1 MASKQEKFSAGG
13 LISLQGKNQGCFC
26 SLMSGRVEM
35 LSAPSDYSGLDQS
48 LVLKHS
54 VRVGIFESKNHFF
67 ILPGST
73 YRAVTD
79 CVIQKSNMTPQ
90 SFSAVAASDPGT
102 AITALSYQFANTEST
117 YKEMVR
123 VSKVKKN
130 LEQISDN
137 VMILFRE
144 LSPRDVSGEL
154 QSHIDNLYTKMSQS
168 EAQLPAEITSS
179 VLMNDNSRF
188 LQKNY
193 QEGSLEFGSFCD
205 KSHYDFYK
213 RFLKLNT
220 NVLAHLVKGD
230 PAIPGFMFAKV
241 FDIYC
246 KLGSRLM
253 SMQLEI
259 EKHMKLLFAS
269 DSSISSTL
277 IHEGAINDFIASGR
291 LGRTFLTDFVSLVQ
305 KIYSM
310 YKDVSGR
317 DASALFPGLA
327 EISGFV
333 ATNRQPG
340 ATPAQG
346 SGDSAVSFSEGS
358 SQVLSLYNNSLQQI
372 FEFAVAEA
380 EFKKEF
386 LHHLNHF
393 KKIENP
399 FSPDSDARKVRRHL
413 TRMYWQLYNKV
424 YIRSKR
430 SKSVPAPAKLM
441 LLYGFIDENLA
452 EPQQIPVLHRLALDR
467 YKPTAPIMYEYE
479 FLSRIYAGKETPSV
493 SEMGLTFEKQLR
505 EMAKGTRK
513 GKNPMEY
520 LDDPIYKT
528 QYEIDNMLQSTTS
541 VCSGSR
547 STAFPIF
554 TEKLLRGDPQSFVVT
569 KSKLDA
575 IFKELVDYDY
585 SCFYRETVYKGAD
598 TRDVIEEEVYPYII
612 LVPTFGTK
620 TMMWQ
625 EIVDINKRSR
635 ARIVVPVHFIGDL
648 KTELAHAF
656 AIYRW
661 ELNRT
666 LKGGLW
672 ADPVEGGITGAYS
685 DYIQF
690 YKKNKKLSDEARKKI
705 AEKIRSVRGNTREIF
720 AEDYIMWLTYEKDGV
735 MKLNPVVRDM
745 FYRYIPFK
753 NEIREKLER
762 MPAFQDS
769 AIRFKNIR
777 NRTFAAFERKF
788 RKYKDEN
795 ENYPPAIEKYLKYLQ
810 M

>member
-1 MASKQEKFSAGG
+1 MSQKQEKLSPEAV
-13 LISLQGKNQGCFC
+13 ISLQGNDRGCFC
-26 SLMSGRVEM
+26 SLVAGSVEM
-35 LSAPSDYSGLDQS
+35 LLAPDEYTGLDES
-48 LVLKHS
+48 ILLKHS
-54 VRVGIFESKNHFF
+54 VRVGFFEAKNHFF
-67 ILPGST
+67 LLPEAS
-73 YRAVTD
+73 YRTTSES
-79 CVIQKSNMTPQ
+79 VIQRCSVTAQ
-90 SFSAVAASDPGT
+90 SFEKMAASDPGF
-102 AITALSYQFANTEST
+102 AITALSYTFLNTESA
-117 YKEMVR
+117 YKELIR
-123 VSKVKKN
+123 CSKVKKN

-137 VMILFRE
+137 MMILFRE
-144 LSPRDVSGEL
+144 LSGRDISPDLQGMVDELHQKMTESGGGF
-154 QSHIDNLYTKMSQS
+154 
-168 EAQLPAEITSS
+168 PAEIGVSF
-179 VLMNDNSRF
+179 LMSDNGSL

-193 QEGSLEFGSFCD
+193 NDNSLEFSNFCD

-213 RFLKLNT
+213 RICKLNS
-220 NVLAHLVKGD
+220 NVLAHVVKGD
-230 PAIPGFMFAKV
+230 TGIPGFMF
-241 FDIYC
+241 
-246 KLGSRLM
+246 SRTSDVYKKIINKILV
-253 SMQLEI
+253 QQTAI
-259 EKHMKLLFAS
+259 ETVMKNLFAES
-269 DSSISSTL
+269 DSITSVL
-277 IHEGAINDFIASGR
+277 IDEGAINDFIASGR
-291 LGRTFLTDFVSLVQ
+291 LAKKFLSDFSTLIK

-310 YKDVSGR
+310 YKEVSGNEPVQLYSGH
-317 DASALFPGLA
+317 AKVA
-327 EISGFV
+327 GFV
-333 ATNRQPG
+333 ATNQQMAAPVVNS
-340 ATPAQG
+340 G
-346 SGDSAVSFSEGS
+346 SGSDSGTNVVV
-358 SQVLSLYNNSLQQI
+358 SQVSHLYNNSLQQI
-372 FEFAVAEA
+372 FEFAVVEA

-386 LHHLNHF
+386 LHHLNQF
-393 KKIENP
+393 KKIDNP
-399 FSPDSDARKVRRHL
+399 FSPDSDARKIRRHL
-413 TRMYWQLYNKV
+413 TRLYWQLYKQV

-430 SKSVPAPAKLM
+430 SKSVPPPAKLM
-441 LLYGFIDENLA
+441 LLYGFLDEKLV
-452 EPQQIPVLHRLALDR
+452 EPEQIPVLHRLAGDR
-467 YKPTAPIMYEYE
+467 YKPTAPILYEYE
-479 FLSRIYAGKETPSV
+479 FLSRIYAGKESPSV

-520 LDDPIYKT
+520 MDDPLYKI
-528 QYEIDNMLQSTTS
+528 QYEIDNMLQATTS

-547 STAFPIF
+547 STAFPIM
-554 TEKLLRGDPQSFVVT
+554 TSQLLKGDPQTFVVT
-569 KSKLDA
+569 KAKLDE
-575 IFKELVDYDY
+575 IFKELVEFDY
-585 SCFYRETVYKGAD
+585 SCFYRETVFKGED

-612 LVPTFGTK
+612 LVPTYGTK

-635 ARIVVPVHFIGDL
+635 ARIVVPIHFIGDL
-648 KTELAHAF
+648 KNELAHAF

-705 AEKIRSVRGNTREIF
+705 GEKIRAVRGNTREIF

-753 NEIREKLER
+753 MDVRERLER

-795 ENYPPAIEKYLKYLQ
+795 ENYPPSIEKYLKYLQ